1 MNTTRAWGSVRCSS
15 SCSAR
20 GGQGVP
26 KPFLLVLV
34 VPGTSPPL
42 FFHHKSKT
50 PRLVKKIKVRL
61 KPSQHMG
68 LFKLGVILC
77 QMCSTFVMSFTPQ
90 HDKMSLLEVLPN
102 SLGTEVPAFWLS
114 CYHRPCE
121 MCHSTVSSAGGPEHK
136 CTSWQGPMCLSVSV
150 LSSEVFSKSM
160 YSPGRLGV
168 LHDPERPAGQE
179 QIGLSSPDIQQG
191 KAQVG
196 KI

>member
-15 SCSAR
+15 SCSAP

-26 KPFLLVLV
+26 KPLLPVLV
-34 VPGTSPPL
+34 VSGTSPPL

-68 LFKLGVILC
+68 VLKLGVTLC
-77 QMCSTFVMSFTPQ
+77 QTCSTFVMSFTPQ

-121 MCHSTVSSAGGPEHK
+121 MYHSTVSSADGPEHK
-136 CTSWQGPMCLSVSV
+136 CTPWQGPMCLSISV
-150 LSSEVFSKSM
+150 LSSGLR
-160 YSPGRLGV
+160 YS
-168 LHDPERPAGQE
+168 A
-179 QIGLSSPDIQQG
+179 SPCTH
-191 KAQVG
+191 QVG
-196 KI
+196 WVSFMTQRGQLARNKLVSVVLTSNRAKLK